1 MKLFFDSLKN
11 YLKKIDWFILII
23 AVVLSVCGLI
33 LIYSATR
40 SFNTDKFMI
49 VQSVSLILGIIIFF
63 IVGTFN
69 FEQLSRF
76 WLPILGLNLIFL
88 LSVRFLGTDGGT
100 GNNSWIRFG
109 GIGIQ
114 PGEIGK
120 LIFIFTFAKHI
131 TLVSE
136 KINSPSSVLALL
148 AHGGVVIGFVYLF
161 SHDLGMA
168 ITYILIMA
176 FMLFASGMSM
186 KWIIPGGILGV
197 SSLPFIYKYLLA
209 DYQKLRIKVVWDP
222 SASEKYSYHAKQSRL
237 AIGSGGLTG
246 AGFLQGRQTQ
256 YSLLPA
262 KHTDFIFSV
271 CAEEFGFV
279 GCIILISLLSLI
291 IFKIFLNA
299 SKLHDPMASL
309 MCVGIGSMFLVQ
321 TLINIGMC
329 TGLAPVIGLTL
340 PFLSYGGTSLVT
352 NFCALGMVISLVA
365 HNKPRRIL

>member
-11 YLKKIDWFILII
+11 YIKKLDWILLI
-23 AVVLSVCGLI
+23 LSVILSTCGLI

-40 SFNTDKFMI
+40 SYNTDKFMI
-49 VQSVSLILGIIIFF
+49 VQSASLVLGIIIFF

-69 FEQLSRF
+69 FEQISRF

-100 GNNSWIRFG
+100 GNNSWIRFA

-148 AHGGVVIGFVYLF
+148 AHGGIVIGFVYLF

-222 SASEKYSYHAKQSRL
+222 SASEKYSYQAKQSRL

-246 AGFLQGRQTQ
+246 SGFLQGRQTQ

-279 GCIILISLLSLI
+279 GCMILIGLLALLV
-291 IFKIFLNA
+291 FKIFLNA

-352 NFCALGMVISLVA
+352 NFCALGMVVALVA

>member
-11 YLKKIDWFILII
+11 YLRKVDWFLVILSVFI
-23 AVVLSVCGLI
+23 SVCGLI

-40 SFNTDKFMI
+40 SYNTEKFMI
-49 VQSVSLILGIIIFF
+49 VQTASLILGIFILF
-63 IVGTFN
+63 IVGSFN

-76 WLPILGLNLIFL
+76 WIPVFILNLIFL

-114 PGEIGK
+114 PGEVGK

-136 KINSPSSVLALL
+136 KINSPSSVFALL
-148 AHGGVVIGFVYLF
+148 AHGGIVIGFVYLF

-176 FMLFASGMSM
+176 FMLFSSGMGM
-186 KWIIPGGILGV
+186 RWIIPGAVAGGAA
-197 SSLPFIYKYLLA
+197 LPFIYKYLLA
-209 DYQKLRIKVVWDP
+209 PYQQLRIKVVWDP
-222 SASEKYSYHAKQSRL
+222 SASEKYSYQAKQSRL
-237 AIGSGGLTG
+237 AIGAGGLTG
-246 AGFLQGRQTQ
+246 SGFLQGRQTQ

-271 CAEEFGFV
+271 CAEEFGFI
-279 GCIILISLLSLI
+279 GCIVLISLLSLLV
-291 IFKIFLNA
+291 FKIFYNA
-299 SKLHDPMASL
+299 SRLHDPMASL
-309 MCVGIGSMFLVQ
+309 MCVGIGSMYLVQ

-352 NFCALGMVISLVA
+352 NFCAIGIVIALVA